1 MNAAMSVNS
10 ETSAACRNCS
20 APLQNEQRF
29 CGGCGQRTGLAR
41 LTMGHIFHDVMHALT
56 HADHSIFSLV
66 KDLIVRPGHVAREY
80 VEGKRKKYFGPFAF
94 LVITVGLASL
104 VVALTGVEWFKP
116 IPDARAG
123 GFLQR
128 HINLV
133 MLIQVPML
141 AALNWLF
148 FRSER
153 YNYAEHLVFT
163 AYISGI
169 RLLAFALVATPAV
182 YLSQMGSQMGSTRG
196 MALLL
201 YFSLWAAYYTFA
213 AVQFY
218 RGGVFWKILRAVLA
232 VVLAQTA
239 ITFLIYGF
247 TQASMRLS
255 AH

>member
-1 MNAAMSVNS
+1 M
-10 ETSAACRNCS
+10 CRNCA
-20 APLQNEQRF
+20 APMGAEQRF
-29 CGGCGQRTGLAR
+29 CGGCGQRIGPAR
-41 LTMGHIFHDVMHALT
+41 LTMGQILHDFMHALT
-56 HADHSIFSLV
+56 HADHSIFSLM

-123 GFLQR
+123 GLLQR

-141 AALNWLF
+141 AALNWLL

-153 YNYAEHLVFT
+153 FNYAEHLVFT
-163 AYISGI
+163 AYTSSI

-182 YLSQMGSQMGSTRG
+182 YFSEVESTRG
-196 MALLL
+196 VALLL
-201 YFSLWAAYYTFA
+201 YFSLWVAYYAFA

-218 RGGVFWKILRAVLA
+218 RGGVLWKILRAVLA
-232 VVLAQTA
+232 TVLAQAA
-239 ITFLIYGF
+239 ITYLVYVFML
-247 TQASMRLS
+247 ASIRL
-255 AH
+255 APH

>member
-1 MNAAMSVNS
+1 
-10 ETSAACRNCS
+10 
-20 APLQNEQRF
+20 
-29 CGGCGQRTGLAR
+29 
-41 LTMGHIFHDVMHALT
+41 
-56 HADHSIFSLV
+56 
-66 KDLIVRPGHVAREY
+66 REY

-94 LVITVGLASL
+94 LVITVGIASL

-133 MLIQVPML
+133 MLIQVPIL

-163 AYISGI
+163 AYTSSI

-182 YLSQMGSQMGSTRG
+182 YFSEVGATRG
-196 MALLL
+196 VALIL

-218 RGGVFWKILRAVLA
+218 RGNVFWKILRAVLA
-232 VVLAQTA
+232 TVLAQVA
-239 ITFLIYGF
+239 ITFLVYLFMLG
-247 TQASMRLS
+247 SMSLS
-255 AH
+255 PR

>member
-1 MNAAMSVNS
+1 M
-10 ETSAACRNCS
+10 
-20 APLQNEQRF
+20 
-29 CGGCGQRTGLAR
+29 
-41 LTMGHIFHDVMHALT
+41 
-56 HADHSIFSLV
+56 
-66 KDLIVRPGHVAREY
+66 RPGHVAREY

-141 AALNWLF
+141 AALNWLL

-153 YNYAEHLVFT
+153 FNYAEHLVFT
-163 AYISGI
+163 AYTSGI
-169 RLLAFALVATPAV
+169 RMLVFALVATPAV
-182 YLSQMGSQMGSTRG
+182 YFSQMGSTRG
-196 MALLL
+196 VALLL
-201 YFSLWAAYYTFA
+201 YFSLWTAYYAFA

-218 RGGVFWKILRAVLA
+218 RGDVFWKILRAALA
-232 VVLAQTA
+232 TVLAQAA
-239 ITFLIYGF
+239 ITFLVYVF
-247 TQASMRLS
+247 MLVSMRLCAS
-255 AH
+255 LKGKSPCPTTSSPSSTSRR

>member
-1 MNAAMSVNS
+1 M
-10 ETSAACRNCS
+10 
-20 APLQNEQRF
+20 
-29 CGGCGQRTGLAR
+29 GQIL
-41 LTMGHIFHDVMHALT
+41 HDFMHALT

-66 KDLIVRPGHVAREY
+66 KDLFVRPGHVAREY

-141 AALNWLF
+141 AALNWLL

-163 AYISGI
+163 AYVSGI
-169 RLLAFALVATPAV
+169 RLLAFALVVTPAV
-182 YLSQMGSQMGSTRG
+182 YFSQMGTTRG
-196 MALLL
+196 VSLLL
-201 YFSLWAAYYTFA
+201 YFSLWSAYYAFA

-232 VVLAQTA
+232 TVLAQAA
-239 ITFLIYGF
+239 ITFLVYLF
-247 TQASMRLS
+247 MVASMRL
-255 AH
+255 ATH

>member
-1 MNAAMSVNS
+1 M
-10 ETSAACRNCS
+10 
-20 APLQNEQRF
+20 
-29 CGGCGQRTGLAR
+29 GQILRD
-41 LTMGHIFHDVMHALT
+41 IVHAFT

-66 KDLIVRPGHVAREY
+66 KDLIVQPGRVAREFIA
-80 VEGKRKKYFGPFAF
+80 GRRKKYFGPFAF

-116 IPDARAG
+116 IPDARAV

-153 YNYAEHLVFT
+153 YNYAEHMVFV
-163 AYISGI
+163 AYASGM
-169 RLLAFALVATPAV
+169 RVLAFALIATPAV
-182 YLSQMGSQMGSTRG
+182 YFTHMSTLPGVALSV
-196 MALLL
+196 
-201 YFSLWAAYYTFA
+201 YFSLWAAYYAFA

-218 RGGVFWKILRAVLA
+218 RGNALWKIIRGILA
-232 VVLAQTA
+232 AALAQAA
-239 ITFLIYGF
+239 ITFLIFGF
-247 TQASMRLS
+247 MLASMRLS
-255 AH
+255 HH

>member
-1 MNAAMSVNS
+1 MNEATLGSS
-10 ETSAACRNCS
+10 EATGACRNCA
-20 APLQNEQRF
+20 APMGASQHF
-29 CGGCGQRTGLAR
+29 CGGCGQRLGPER
-41 LTMGHIFHDVMHALT
+41 LTMGQILHDFLHALT

-66 KDLIVRPGHVAREY
+66 KDLILRPGHVAREY

-104 VVALTGVEWFKP
+104 VVALLDVKWFGP

-133 MLIQVPML
+133 MLIQVPIL

-148 FRSER
+148 FSSER
-153 YNYAEHLVFT
+153 FNYAEHLVFT
-163 AYISGI
+163 AYTSGI

-182 YLSQMGSQMGSTRG
+182 YFIQVDSTRG
-196 MALLL
+196 VALSL
-201 YFSLWAAYYTFA
+201 YFSLWVAYFAFA

-218 RGGVFWKILRAVLA
+218 RGNVFWKIFRAALTTVLTQA
-232 VVLAQTA
+232 A
-239 ITFLIYGF
+239 IMYLIFGF
-247 TQASMRLS
+247 MLASMRLPQ
-255 AH
+255 